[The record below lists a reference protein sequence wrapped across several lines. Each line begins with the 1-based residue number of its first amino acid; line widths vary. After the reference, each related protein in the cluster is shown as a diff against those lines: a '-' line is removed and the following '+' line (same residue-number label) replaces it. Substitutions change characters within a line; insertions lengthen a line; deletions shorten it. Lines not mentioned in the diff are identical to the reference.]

1 MKPEVKKW
9 LIVGGLGVVSI
20 ALAIGYLQYKKIMNY
35 VLKFKSVKIK
45 KINEK
50 IIDFD
55 LFLFFTNKS
64 DAKFTISEQEYK
76 VYLNDQYVTK
86 LVNSANTIILPKS
99 DSLVGV
105 NVTFQPKEV
114 LDILKQNIFSI
125 ITTPEKF
132 TLKVDMKFKV
142 SIYGIKVS
150 IPYTYISTIKELMAK
165 REEIK

>member
-99 DSLVGV
+99 DSVVGV

-165 REEIK
+165 PEEVK

>member
-50 IIDFD
+50 IVDFD

-86 LVNSANTIILPKS
+86 LVNSANAIILPKS
-99 DSLVGV
+99 DSVVGV

-142 SIYGIKVS
+142 SVYGIKVS
-150 IPYTYISTIKELMAK
+150 IPYTYISTIKEL
-165 REEIK
+165 I